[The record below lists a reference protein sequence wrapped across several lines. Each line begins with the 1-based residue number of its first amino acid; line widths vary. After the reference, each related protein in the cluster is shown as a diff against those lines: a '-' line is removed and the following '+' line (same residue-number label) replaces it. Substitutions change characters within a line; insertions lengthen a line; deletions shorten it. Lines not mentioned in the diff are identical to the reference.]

1 MRAAALLLVRGALA
15 SLGVLL
21 LLLLIPAARD
31 AFWGLLFLGDFVAG
45 ERTTPFDLLTPEP
58 KTTRGELT
66 AADSVRVPFDFYS
79 PRTAAE
85 VAASGERLPAF
96 LLAHGVVHEGNRDAR
111 VIAMARRLARGG
123 FAVMAPDL
131 LQMKSYRLGFEDA
144 DAIAACLEYLFD
156 SALVDGGRVGVIAP
170 SFGAG
175 PMLMALGRPGLR
187 GKVRF
192 GLLFGAYYDM
202 RRTLRFTLTGSC
214 EAPGLP
220 PVSNDP
226 SNRRNRWRL
235 LRGNI
240 DLVPSSATRGEF
252 ADFVA
257 ARTDTPS
264 YDDPALRARFS
275 AEERLMLEFTANT
288 DPARFD
294 SLYPLLPETF
304 RTWVDTFSL
313 RHHTSGVT
321 TKLLLAHSSA
331 DKVIPYPESM
341 ALAADLPDAPPPEVS
356 ILDLFTHVD
365 IKIDGTSLRAL
376 VTDFIPGLFRIWGIA
391 HALMSQRR

>member
-1 MRAAALLLVRGALA
+1 MRAAALLPVRGAIA
-15 SLGVLL
+15 ILGVLL
-21 LLLLIPAARD
+21 LVLLIPSARD

-45 ERTTPFDLLTPEP
+45 ERTTPFDLLTREP
-58 KTTRGELT
+58 KTTSGELT
-66 AADSVRVPFDFYS
+66 AGDGVRVPFDFYS
-79 PRTAAE
+79 PRTAAKP
-85 VAASGERLPAF
+85 AAVGERLPAF
-96 LLAHGVVHEGNRDAR
+96 LLAHGAVHEGNRDAR

-144 DAIAACLEYLFD
+144 DALAACLEYLFD
-156 SALVDGGRVGVIAP
+156 SALVDGGRVGVVAP

-175 PMLMALGRPGLR
+175 PMLMALARPGL
-187 GKVRF
+187 GGQVRF

-202 RRTLRFTLTGSC
+202 RRTLRFTLTGSY

-220 PVSNDP
+220 AVDFEAS
-226 SNRRNRWRL
+226 SRRNRWRL

-240 DLVPSSATRGEF
+240 DLVPSSPSRGEF
-252 ADFVA
+252 AAFVA
-257 ARTDTPS
+257 ARADTPS
-264 YDDPALRARFS
+264 YDDPALRAGFS

-313 RHHTSGVT
+313 RHHTSGVR

-341 ALAADLPDAPPPEVS
+341 ALAAHLPDAPAADVS

-376 VTDFIPGLFRIWGIA
+376 VTDVIPGLFRIWGIA
-391 HALMSQRR
+391 NALMKQRR

>member
-21 LLLLIPAARD
+21 LLLLIPSARD

-45 ERTTPFDLLTPEP
+45 ERTTPFDLLTREP
-58 KTTRGELT
+58 KTTSGELR
-66 AADSVRVPFDFYS
+66 AGDAVRVPFDFYS
-79 PRTAAE
+79 PPP
-85 VAASGERLPAF
+85 ASGGERLPAF
-96 LLAHGVVHEGNRDAR
+96 LLAHGAVHEGNRDAR

-144 DAIAACLEYLFD
+144 DALAACLDYLFD

-187 GKVRF
+187 GQVRF

-202 RRTLRFTLTGSC
+202 RRTLRFTLTGSY

-220 PVSNDP
+220 AVDFEAS
-226 SNRRNRWRL
+226 SRRNRWRL

-240 DLVPSSATRGEF
+240 DLVPSSPSRGEF
-252 ADFVA
+252 AAFVA
-257 ARTDTPS
+257 ARADTPS
-264 YDDPALRARFS
+264 YDDPVLRAGFS

-313 RHHTSGVT
+313 RHHTSGVR

-341 ALAADLPDAPPPEVS
+341 ALAADLPEAPAADVS

-376 VTDFIPGLFRIWGIA
+376 VTDVIPGLFRIWGIA
-391 HALMSQRR
+391 NALMKQRR

>member
-1 MRAAALLLVRGALA
+1 MRAAALLLVRGAIA
-15 SLGVLL
+15 TLGVLL
-21 LLLLIPAARD
+21 LVLLIPTARD
-31 AFWGLLFLGDFVAG
+31 ACWGLLFLGDFVAG
-45 ERTTPFDLLTPEP
+45 ERATLFDLLTPEP
-58 KTTRGELT
+58 KVTSGELT
-66 AADSVRVPFDFYS
+66 AGDGLRVPFDFYN
-79 PRTAAE
+79 PRPEAE
-85 VAASGERLPAF
+85 LAGRGERLPAF
-96 LLAHGVVHEGNRDAR
+96 LLAHGVVHEGYRDAR

-144 DAIAACLEYLFD
+144 DAVAACLGYLLE
-156 SALVDGGRVGVIAP
+156 SALVDSGRVGVIAP
-170 SFGAG
+170 SFSAG

-192 GLLFGAYYDM
+192 GLLFGGYYDM
-202 RRTLRFTLTGSC
+202 RRTLRYTLTGSY

-220 PVSNDP
+220 ALGAEA

-240 DLVPSSATRGEF
+240 DLVPSSPSRGEF
-252 ADFVA
+252 AAFVA
-257 ARTDTPS
+257 ARTDSPS
-264 YDDPALRARFS
+264 HDDPELRARFS
-275 AEERLMLEFTANT
+275 VEERLMLEFTANT

-294 SLYPLLPETF
+294 SLYPRLPETF
-304 RTWVDTFSL
+304 RSWVDTFSL
-313 RHHTSGVT
+313 RHHTSGVR

-341 ALAADLPDAPPPEVS
+341 ALAADLPNAPPPDVS

-365 IKIDGTSLRAL
+365 IKIDATSLRAL
-376 VTDFIPGLFRIWGIA
+376 AADVIPGLFRIWGIA
-391 HALMSQRR
+391 HTLMSQRR

>member
-376 VTDFIPGLFRIWGIA
+376 VTDVIPGLFRIWGIA